1 VLSRSGFFVC
11 GPTPRAPAR
20 LSAALLAVVLFGAA
34 GVQAQTMRNWFDD
47 PFFQITSA
55 LKDCPLPAGPY
66 VTEAERGAQAHHRA
80 ERGTTCWLAGQCE
93 RPNDYAYDADI
104 ATAVRGVLSHA
115 MPELATTL
123 WITVQG
129 RIVYIEGCASSRAAV
144 VALEERLRTVPFVRQ
159 VVSNV
164 RTDPKARP
172 PYRLRSNP

>member
-1 VLSRSGFFVC
+1 MLVL
-11 GPTPRAPAR
+11 
-20 LSAALLAVVLFGAA
+20 ALLNGGGAR
-34 GVQAQTMRNWFDD
+34 AQDMRNWFDD

-55 LKDCPLPAGPY
+55 LADCPLPAGPF
-66 VTEAERGAQAHHRA
+66 TPESERAAQAHHRA

-115 MPELATTL
+115 MPESATTL

-144 VALEERLRTVPFVRQ
+144 VALEECLRTVPFVRQ

-172 PYRLRSNP
+172 PYRLRSSP